1 MFYKNSC
8 KGETMKRPS
17 CTILGTLFLICLHCL
32 TIASICYADS
42 AEVLP
47 KGVANISL
55 DGKFYF
61 KINERFDPDGNSEDV
76 ATDYNTNLD
85 SSVFSDLSL
94 VEQFFGMPPGS
105 ANLGRTDVSFD
116 YYFTITEL
124 TFMYG
129 LTDKLS
135 VGLLLPYW
143 WVENRVKSSL
153 DTSAATVGKNVA
165 LNSLVP
171 LAVPGTV
178 PLTKKDV
185 INLLAKGLDIN
196 GDGTVDIPGYG
207 YKEFGTFKNNGIGD
221 MELGFRYQYLKTEN
235 WRLAFMGG
243 VRVPTGEKDDP
254 DDLTSYPIGSGAY
267 ALLFRSNNDYT
278 GIKNVVLNATLRY
291 DLILPDNETLRIP
304 DSVDLPIT
312 GNKEKID
319 RDIGDVFEAEVSGT
333 YELSKGFNVI
343 LDYKFGASL
352 KDKVSGSQGFAYES
366 LEDETDYTEHVFIGT
381 LSYTTLP
388 LYMAKKFPLPLTG
401 SISYRNRFAGSNNIF
416 KSQYIGAGL
425 QVYF

>member
-1 MFYKNSC
+1 
-8 KGETMKRPS
+8 MKRPERMMY
-17 CTILGTLFLICLHCL
+17 GTSFIICLICLG
-32 TIASICYADS
+32 IAGICYADS

-47 KGVANISL
+47 KGVSNISL

-61 KINERFDPDGNSEDV
+61 KINERYNPDGDAEDV
-76 ATDYNTNLD
+76 ATDYNTDLD
-85 SSVFSDLSL
+85 STVFSDLSL

-129 LTDKLS
+129 ITDRLS
-135 VGLLLPYW
+135 VGVLLPYW
-143 WVENRVKSSL
+143 WVENKVQSSL
-153 DTSAATVGKNVA
+153 DTSAATAGKNAA
-165 LNSLVP
+165 LNNLVP

-196 GDGTVDIPGYG
+196 GDGTVDIPGFG

-243 VRVPTGEKDDP
+243 VRFPTGDKDDP
-254 DDLTSYPIGSGAY
+254 DDLTAYPIGAGAY
-267 ALLFRSNNDYT
+267 ALLFRLNNDYL
-278 GIKNVVLNATLRY
+278 GVKNLVLNATFRY
-291 DLILPDNETLRIP
+291 DLILPDHETLRIP

-312 GNKEKID
+312 ANKENVD
-319 RDIGDVFEAEVSGT
+319 RDIGDVFEMEVSGT
-333 YELSKGFNVI
+333 YALSKGFNVT
-343 LDYKFGASL
+343 LDYKYGFSL
-352 KDKVSGSQGFAYES
+352 KDDVSGDEGFAYES
-366 LEDETDYTEHVFIGT
+366 LEDETDYTEHVFLGT
-381 LSYTTLP
+381 LSYSTLP
-388 LYMAKKFPLPLTG
+388 LYLEKKFPLPLIA

>member
-1 MFYKNSC
+1 
-8 KGETMKRPS
+8 
-17 CTILGTLFLICLHCL
+17 
-32 TIASICYADS
+32 
-42 AEVLP
+42 
-47 KGVANISL
+47 
-55 DGKFYF
+55 
-61 KINERFDPDGNSEDV
+61 
-76 ATDYNTNLD
+76 
-85 SSVFSDLSL
+85 
-94 VEQFFGMPPGS
+94 MPPGS

-116 YYFTITEL
+116 YYFTITEM

-135 VGLLLPYW
+135 VGVLLPYW

-153 DTSAATVGKNVA
+153 DTSAATVGKNAA

-185 INLLAKGLDIN
+185 IDLLAKGLDIN

-221 MELGFRYQYLKTEN
+221 MELGFRYQYLKTDN
-235 WRLAFMGG
+235 WRLALMGG

-319 RDIGDVFEAEVSGT
+319 RDIGDIFEVEVSGT
-333 YELSKGFNVI
+333 YELSKGFSAI
-343 LDYKFGASL
+343 LDYKFGASF
-352 KDKVSGSQGFAYES
+352 KDSVSGSQGFAYDS

-388 LYMAKKFPLPLTG
+388 LYMEKKFPVPLNG

-416 KSQYIGAGL
+416 KSQYIVVGL

>member
-1 MFYKNSC
+1 
-8 KGETMKRPS
+8 MKRPG
-17 CTILGTLFLICLHCL
+17 CMIVGTCFLICLMSL
-32 TIASICYADS
+32 RIAGICYADS

-61 KINERFDPDGNSEDV
+61 KINERFDPDGNTEDV
-76 ATDYNTNLD
+76 ATDYNTTLD
-85 SSVFSDLSL
+85 STVFSDLSL
-94 VEQFFGMPPGS
+94 VEDFFGMPPGS
-105 ANLGRTDVSFD
+105 ANLGRTNVSFD

-129 LTDKLS
+129 ITDKLS
-135 VGLLLPYW
+135 VGILLPYW
-143 WVENRVKSSL
+143 WVKNDVNSSL
-153 DTSAATVGKNVA
+153 DTSAATVGKNAA
-165 LNSLVP
+165 LNNLVP

-196 GDGTVDIPGYG
+196 GDGTVDIPGFG

-243 VRVPTGEKDDP
+243 VRFPTGEKDDP
-254 DDLTSYPIGSGAY
+254 DDLTAYPIGSGAY
-267 ALLFRSNNDYT
+267 AFLFRSNNDYT

-312 GNKEKID
+312 ANKEKVD
-319 RDIGDVFEAEVSGT
+319 RDIGDVFEIEASGT
-333 YELSKGFNVI
+333 YELSEGFNVT

-352 KDKVSGSQGFAYES
+352 KDEVSGSKGYAYSS

-388 LYMAKKFPLPLTG
+388 LYMAKKFPVPLTG

-416 KSQYIGAGL
+416 KSQYIGAGI